1 MLLLVFLR
9 ILVVVVRF
17 VLHPWFREVR
27 MVDVGFSRPAMWLT
41 TVTFSLAACGVG
53 APSLPIEVPV
63 PSTAAEAPTGFDNRS
78 NGAVD
83 DSTHQADQDA
93 FDEVEE
99 IADGLGPLYN
109 AQACRECHQNP
120 TSGAA
125 SQITELRVG
134 HLGPDGRFRNADIP
148 IARGTVTISGRTLVN
163 DRAICPNAAFP
174 DSEIQERVPDT
185 ETIRTT
191 RASLNLLGDG
201 LVEAVADETLIEI
214 ARAQRRTTR
223 GTIRGQALYVPI
235 LEAPGET
242 RIGRFG
248 WKDQHASLLSFSAD
262 AYLNEMGITTRLFP
276 DEVTKLCNAAS
287 EPNDVPDPDGLDDL
301 DHFARFIRATKAPA
315 RDGQLAAT
323 PQTRRGSELFEKV
336 GCATC
341 HVRALTTAPAGTKIN
356 GGKFTI
362 SDALGAK
369 TFHPYSDFLMHN
381 VGTGD
386 GIVVPML
393 EHYGRRMYQTTWRNF
408 SGEDFHNARFKVRT
422 APLWSVRLRSRLM
435 HDGASVTLRDA
446 VTRHGGEASEVM
458 HHFEKLSHADQEA
471 ILEFLRS
478 L

>member
-1 MLLLVFLR
+1 
-9 ILVVVVRF
+9 
-17 VLHPWFREVR
+17 
-27 MVDVGFSRPAMWLT
+27 
-41 TVTFSLAACGVG
+41 
-53 APSLPIEVPV
+53 
-63 PSTAAEAPTGFDNRS
+63 
-78 NGAVD
+78 
-83 DSTHQADQDA
+83 
-93 FDEVEE
+93 
-99 IADGLGPLYN
+99 
-109 AQACRECHQNP
+109 
-120 TSGAA
+120 
-125 SQITELRVG
+125 
-134 HLGPDGRFRNADIP
+134 
-148 IARGTVTISGRTLVN
+148 
-163 DRAICPNAAFP
+163 
-174 DSEIQERVPDT
+174 
-185 ETIRTT
+185 
-191 RASLNLLGDG
+191 
-201 LVEAVADETLIEI
+201 
-214 ARAQRRTTR
+214 
-223 GTIRGQALYVPI
+223 
-235 LEAPGET
+235 
-242 RIGRFG
+242 
-248 WKDQHASLLSFSAD
+248 
-262 AYLNEMGITTRLFP
+262 MGITTRLFP
-276 DEVTKLCNAAS
+276 DEVTKLCNTVS
-287 EPNDVPDPDGLDDL
+287 EPNNVPDPDGLDDL

-369 TFHPYSDFLMHN
+369 AFHPYSDFLMHN